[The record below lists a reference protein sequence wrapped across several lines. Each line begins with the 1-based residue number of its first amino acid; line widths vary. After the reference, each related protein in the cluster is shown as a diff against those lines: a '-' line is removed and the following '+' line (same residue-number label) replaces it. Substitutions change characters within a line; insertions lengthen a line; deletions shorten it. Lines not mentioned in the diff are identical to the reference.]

1 MKPLVSD
8 FEAESSGRLVGQP
21 ATPSGSS
28 LIPACP
34 LIWESWATQFMVS
47 TTTELV
53 NGGGRGQHLR
63 SALKSKVWKGNVC
76 SQAKTRLCHNQQ
88 PSSNSVP
95 VNLAGCY
102 NSAVLICF
110 GSETMDL
117 TQPSGNRQLWEVW
130 MRGVKLPASV
140 SSVALPSM
148 ICTYSSIQNP
158 GIAIHAIWKNRVQS
172 LKNIKKK
179 YIISSSFHYG
189 GMKETHWIRKW
200 KCDFHAKTKKKLF
213 WSPHC
218 NLTLLYI

>member
-1 MKPLVSD
+1 MLRFSCNEKKPLVSD
-8 FEAESSGRLVGQP
+8 FEAEFWGRLVGQP

-28 LIPACP
+28 LIPACPQP

-88 PSSNSVP
+88 SSSNSVP

-117 TQPSGNRQLWEVW
+117 TQPSGNRQLWGVW

-158 GIAIHAIWKNRVQS
+158 GIAIHAIWKSRVHS
-172 LKNIKKK
+172 HMGPEAHV
-179 YIISSSFHYG
+179 YSSKSTNG
-189 GMKETHWIRKW
+189 GKGLQNSKINSYFTPW
-200 KCDFHAKTKKKLF
+200 
-213 WSPHC
+213 
-218 NLTLLYI
+218 

>member
-1 MKPLVSD
+1 MAP
-8 FEAESSGRLVGQP
+8 
-21 ATPSGSS
+21 
-28 LIPACP
+28 IC
-34 LIWESWATQFMVS
+34 
-47 TTTELV
+47 
-53 NGGGRGQHLR
+53 GQHLR

-88 PSSNSVP
+88 SSSNSVP

-117 TQPSGNRQLWEVW
+117 TQPSGNRQLWGVW

-172 LKNIKKK
+172 LKNIFKK
-179 YIISSSFHYG
+179 ILFLLAFTI
-189 GMKETHWIRKW
+189 WIRKW
-200 KCDFHAKTKKKLF
+200 KCDFHAKKKTILI
-213 WSPHC
+213 SPLQL
-218 NLTLLYI
+218 NYSTLLYIQEDRKGISPCKKIWV